1 MVETGNMWLVYADCN
16 GDHHYQPRQD
26 VAEVGT
32 LIDPES
38 GDDMEMVGW
47 TTTTPS

>member
-1 MVETGNMWLVYADCN
+1 MIESRDMWLVYTDQN
-16 GDHHYQPRQD
+16 GANHYQPWGD
-26 VAEVGT
+26 IVAAGT

-47 TTTTPS
+47 TTTPPA

>member
-1 MVETGNMWLVYADCN
+1 MINSGNMWLVYVADN
-16 GDHHYQPRQD
+16 GENHFQPWQD
-26 VAEVGT
+26 LMSAGT

-47 TTTTPS
+47 TTTAPS